1 MLCHSNLILDSE
13 KIIVL
18 VLEAAAQ
25 RCSAKKVV
33 CVGVPQNSQDNTC
46 TRVFLIKLHA
56 LGLRLY

>member
-1 MLCHSNLILDSE
+1 MLCHSNLKLDSE
-13 KIIVL
+13 KIII
-18 VLEAAAQ
+18 LEAAAQ

-46 TRVFLIKLHA
+46 ARVFLIKLHA

>member
-33 CVGVPQNSQDNTC
+33 CVDVPQNSQDNTC
-46 TRVFLIKLHA
+46 ARVFLIKLHA